1 MMKRIL
7 LVIAFA
13 ANSLASFAQSTLEGL
28 WMSFDDDGKT
38 PTALIRISKSNG
50 QLIGRIEKVLDTTSE
65 STCSKCTDDRK
76 NQPLVGL
83 EIIRGSQA
91 APHNGKWEQGRILD
105 PDDGAEY
112 MLVMELKNGGQVLL
126 VRGYWSVFWRTQ
138 QWHRQGP

>member
-1 MMKRIL
+1 MKRIL
-7 LVIAFA
+7 LGIAFA
-13 ANSLASFAQSTLEGL
+13 ANSLASFAQSTPEGL

-65 STCSKCTDDRK
+65 PTCSKCTDDRK

-112 MLVMELKNGGQVLL
+112 KLVMELKNGGQVLL
-126 VRGYWSVFWRTQ
+126 VRGYWNVFWRTQ
-138 QWHRQGP
+138 EWHRQGP

>member
-7 LVIAFA
+7 FGIAFA
-13 ANSLASFAQSTLEGL
+13 SVSLAAFAQPTPEGL
-28 WMSFDDDGKT
+28 WISFDDDGKT

-65 STCSKCTDDRK
+65 PTCSKCTDDRK

-112 MLVMELKNGGQVLL
+112 KLVMELKNGGQVLL

>member
-1 MMKRIL
+1 MQIPRFSGSL
-7 LVIAFA
+7 LDAIQH
-13 ANSLASFAQSTLEGL
+13 NMQQ
-28 WMSFDDDGKT
+28 MH
-38 PTALIRISKSNG
+38 
-50 QLIGRIEKVLDTTSE
+50 
-65 STCSKCTDDRK
+65 DDRK
-76 NQPLVGL
+76 NQPLMGL

-112 MLVMELKNGGQVLL
+112 KLVMELKNGSQVLL